1 MLVGSIMLT
10 ACAGS
15 DPQFLAI
22 FLTAL
27 FVLGAG
33 AWMGCGAVAACAWV
47 HLGTTLLAV
56 AGCLPHSPV

>member
-33 AWMGCGAVAACAWV
+33 AWASIETGDPVAY
-47 HLGTTLLAV
+47 GSV
-56 AGCLPHSPV
+56 A